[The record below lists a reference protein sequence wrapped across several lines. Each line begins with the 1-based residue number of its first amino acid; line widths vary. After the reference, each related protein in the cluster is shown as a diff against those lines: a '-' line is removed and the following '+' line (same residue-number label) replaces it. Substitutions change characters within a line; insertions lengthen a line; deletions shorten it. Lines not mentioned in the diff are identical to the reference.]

1 MPTSDY
7 VTWGRR
13 IRGCGKENLIPLT
26 SSWMCLMWNTQ
37 FYVAIFMFI
46 SVISSC
52 THPFTNSAPNF
63 WSPQI
68 WRKSNIHQDN
78 SFPSNAR
85 PISSLN
91 TNMLFFLR
99 HLPKKI
105 TFLGYIYQ
113 RIRSHVNQYVECW
126 LEGMWSFIQAFQL
139 DSQPFTTETI
149 WQRTSTA
156 VTKFIKPRSFRFI
169 WLPSCWRNVLFF
181 KSCLQEPAKY
191 TGKLV

>member
-63 WSPQI
+63 WSPKYGENQTSNRTTVSHQMPAQFHRSTQI
-68 WRKSNIHQDN
+68 CYV
-78 SFPSNAR
+78 FFA
-85 PISSLN
+85 SSA
-91 TNMLFFLR
+91 
-99 HLPKKI
+99 KKI

-191 TGKLV
+191 TGKLA

>member
-1 MPTSDY
+1 M
-7 VTWGRR
+7 
-13 IRGCGKENLIPLT
+13 LL
-26 SSWMCLMWNTQ
+26 
-37 FYVAIFMFI
+37 
-46 SVISSC
+46 SSC
-52 THPFTNSAPNF
+52 SFQSFHHAPTLSRTLLRTFEAPNMEKIKH
-63 WSPQI
+63 PTGQP
-68 WRKSNIHQDN
+68 
-78 SFPSNAR
+78 FPIKCPPNFIAQHKYA
-85 PISSLN
+85 
-91 TNMLFFLR
+91 MFFLR

-191 TGKLV
+191 TGKLA